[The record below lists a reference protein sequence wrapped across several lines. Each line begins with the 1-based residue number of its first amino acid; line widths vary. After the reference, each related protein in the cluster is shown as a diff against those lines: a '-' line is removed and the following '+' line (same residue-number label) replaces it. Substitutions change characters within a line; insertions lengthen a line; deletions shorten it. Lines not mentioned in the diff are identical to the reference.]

1 MTDYSLLLRQRLIT
15 PAEGRRAQ
23 RGKGLNAAA
32 GPIEGYRT
40 GGSVVEKACVGDVR
54 EVVRSSRRSVPQCDS
69 EGYPGVW
76 KYLIVV
82 HAQALYQSQ
91 RVQ

>member
-1 MTDYSLLLRQRLIT
+1 VARTVSVLAMVTDYSLLLRQRLIT

-54 EVVRSSRRSVPQCDS
+54 EVVLTGADGASVWQ
-69 EGYPGVW
+69 
-76 KYLIVV
+76 
-82 HAQALYQSQ
+82 
-91 RVQ
+91 